1 MDDAEFEWDETK
13 NRSNQKKHGVSF
25 EVAIRVFSD
34 PFMLLFSDGYLD
46 EEERW
51 RACGQVGGYAVVLMV
66 AHTYR
71 NNDGHEKIRI
81 ISARAA
87 TRHERQNYAREN
99 G

>member
-1 MDDAEFEWDETK
+1 M
-13 NRSNQKKHGVSF
+13 
-25 EVAIRVFSD
+25 
-34 PFMLLFSDGYLD
+34 D

-51 RACGQVGGYAVVLMV
+51 RACGQVGGHAVVLMV
-66 AHTYR
+66 AYIYR
-71 NNDGHEKIRI
+71 NNDGHEKIRF